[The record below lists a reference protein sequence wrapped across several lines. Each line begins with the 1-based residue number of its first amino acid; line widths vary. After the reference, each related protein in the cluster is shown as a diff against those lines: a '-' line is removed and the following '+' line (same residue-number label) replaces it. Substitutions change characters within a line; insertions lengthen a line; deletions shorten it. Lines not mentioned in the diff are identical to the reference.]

1 RGTGCPRQISQQP
14 KPHKLRSSRHAYLQL
29 GAGDILPMTGEQIAA
44 GRLTFAPE
52 TITFLATPAAHT
64 VSCR

>member
-1 RGTGCPRQISQQP
+1 
-14 KPHKLRSSRHAYLQL
+14 
-29 GAGDILPMTGEQIAA
+29 MTGEQIAA